1 MTTQELLVT
10 IVAAFLGGGLVAGI
24 AQVMMARTGAK
35 ASEVERL
42 IQLVNEL
49 QEDNTRLR
57 EDMRKQDEHIKA
69 IRERIAE
76 LEACET
82 MHKKLERELQ
92 QYIEYLVDGIRVL
105 IRQILKHNEMP
116 EFDPV
121 SIKDFLLGRIG

>member
-24 AQVMMARTGAK
+24 AQVMMARTSAK
-35 ASEVERL
+35 ASEVERV
-42 IQLVNEL
+42 IGVVDEL
-49 QEDNTRLR
+49 QEENKRLR
-57 EDMRKQDEHIKA
+57 QALMEQDMHIDVIRK
-69 IRERIAE
+69 RISE
-76 LEACET
+76 LETCEA

-121 SIKDFLLGRIG
+121 SIADFLRGNIG